1 MKKTKLFLAMVLG
14 LCLLSGCA
22 GKRDVPSDSGGGGGG
37 QAQSGETAAENAAV
51 KDEVT
56 VVLKGE
62 PSNIDPHG
70 NTELVAMTTQV
81 QIFETLVKK
90 DEEGNIV
97 PGLAESWEQVD
108 DKTIRFKLRD
118 NVYFHN
124 GEKMTADDVVY
135 TIQRATKKPS
145 SASIFASFDAENTKA
160 VDELTVDVATKA
172 PFAAVY
178 NYLTST
184 RGGIVSKKAVEEMG
198 DDQFGRSPVGTGPFA
213 FDNWVSGTSIT
224 LKRNDNYWG
233 EKPAYSTLTLKFITE
248 TANRALEIESGNA
261 DIVLDPDTGDLD
273 RLAETDGLK
282 VVSGDS
288 YGMSY
293 IVFSMDD
300 KVLSDV
306 RIRQALSLALDL
318 DSLVETVYGNY
329 ATVSESVM
337 PSTVFS
343 YKSQGRHE
351 YNVEKA
357 KELLAEAGYPDG
369 FSCKLL
375 SSSTYAM
382 HEQTAVCVQ
391 SSLAEIGIKVELELP
406 DWATRIERSNV
417 GDYDMMVSGTT
428 GNIVDMDWATNYYE
442 SGDVRMNSCP
452 GFADDKIDELL
463 QKGRTTLDEKER
475 EEIYDQF
482 RERALELSPF
492 VFINFREQVF
502 ATAKN
507 VHGFQN
513 LDGILTYLSGL
524 TLQDTYVEE

>member
-1 MKKTKLFLAMVLG
+1 M
-14 LCLLSGCA
+14 
-22 GKRDVPSDSGGGGGG
+22 
-37 QAQSGETAAENAAV
+37 
-51 KDEVT
+51 
-56 VVLKGE
+56 
-62 PSNIDPHG
+62 
-70 NTELVAMTTQV
+70 
-81 QIFETLVKK
+81 
-90 DEEGNIV
+90 
-97 PGLAESWEQVD
+97 
-108 DKTIRFKLRD
+108 
-118 NVYFHN
+118 
-124 GEKMTADDVVY
+124 
-135 TIQRATKKPS
+135 
-145 SASIFASFDAENTKA
+145 
-160 VDELTVDVATKA
+160 
-172 PFAAVY
+172 
-178 NYLTST
+178 
-184 RGGIVSKKAVEEMG
+184 SKKAVEEMG

-357 KELLAEAGYPDG
+357 KELLAEAGYGNGLTIELNLPNGSEQQNIGVIAQNMWKEIGVTANISTASTSEIIAAGRRGDNQVTIMADTYSTGDPGHALADFDTRSDG
-369 FSCKLL
+369 FFR
-375 SSSTYAM
+375 
-382 HEQTAVCVQ
+382 
-391 SSLAEIGIKVELELP
+391 P
-406 DWATRIERSNV
+406 
-417 GDYDMMVSGTT
+417 
-428 GNIVDMDWATNYYE
+428 VDK
-442 SGDVRMNSCP
+442 
-452 GFADDKIDELL
+452 KIDELL
-463 QKGRTTLDEKER
+463 DKGSAA
-475 EEIYDQF
+475 YDTA
-482 RERALELSPF
+482 ERAAVYE
-492 VFINFREQVF
+492 E
-502 ATAKN
+502 
-507 VHGFQN
+507 
-513 LDGILTYLSGL
+513 
-524 TLQDTYVEE
+524 LQDYIYHQYYMIGVANKTVNYVITDKVQNFYCDPGDIPSFAGVTVTE

>member
-22 GKRDVPSDSGGGGGG
+22 GKSDVPSDSGGGGGG

-357 KELLAEAGYPDG
+357 KELLAEAGYGNGLTIELNLPNGSEQQNIGVIAQKMWKEIGVTANISTASTSEIIAAGRRGDNQVTIMAATYSTGDPGHALADFDTRSDG
-369 FSCKLL
+369 FFR
-375 SSSTYAM
+375 
-382 HEQTAVCVQ
+382 
-391 SSLAEIGIKVELELP
+391 P
-406 DWATRIERSNV
+406 
-417 GDYDMMVSGTT
+417 
-428 GNIVDMDWATNYYE
+428 VDK
-442 SGDVRMNSCP
+442 
-452 GFADDKIDELL
+452 KIDELL
-463 QKGRTTLDEKER
+463 DKGSAA
-475 EEIYDQF
+475 YDTA
-482 RERALELSPF
+482 ERAAVYE
-492 VFINFREQVF
+492 E
-502 ATAKN
+502 
-507 VHGFQN
+507 
-513 LDGILTYLSGL
+513 
-524 TLQDTYVEE
+524 LQDYIYHQYYMIGVANKTVNYVITDKVQNFYCDPGDIPSFAGVTVTE

>member
-1 MKKTKLFLAMVLG
+1 MKKTRLFLTMLLAAGVLAG
-14 LCLLSGCA
+14 CSGKSEAPAASEA
-22 GKRDVPSDSGGGGGG
+22 GTGSGTE
-37 QAQSGETAAENAAV
+37 APAGETAGNAAV
-51 KDEVT
+51 KDEVIA
-56 VVLKGE
+56 VLKGE

-97 PGLAESWEQVD
+97 PGLAESWEQID

-124 GEKMTADDVVY
+124 GEKLTAEDVAY
-135 TIQRATKKPS
+135 TIKRATEKPS
-145 SASIFASFDAENTKA
+145 SASIFASFDADNTKA
-160 VDELTVDVATKA
+160 VDELTVDVTTKA

-213 FDNWVSGTSIT
+213 FDSWVSGTNIT

-300 KVLSDV
+300 EVLGDV
-306 RIRQALSLALDL
+306 RIRQALSMALDL
-318 DSLVETVYGNY
+318 DSLVETVYGSY

-337 PSTVFS
+337 PSTVFA
-343 YKSQGRHE
+343 YKSQGKHE
-351 YNVEKA
+351 YNIEKA
-357 KELLAEAGYPDG
+357 KELLEEAGYADGLTIELNLPNGSEQQNIGVIAQNMWKEIGVTANISTASTSEIIAAGRRGDNQVTIMAATYSTGDPGHALADFDTRSDG
-369 FSCKLL
+369 FFR
-375 SSSTYAM
+375 
-382 HEQTAVCVQ
+382 
-391 SSLAEIGIKVELELP
+391 P
-406 DWATRIERSNV
+406 
-417 GDYDMMVSGTT
+417 
-428 GNIVDMDWATNYYE
+428 VDK
-442 SGDVRMNSCP
+442 
-452 GFADDKIDELL
+452 KIDELL
-463 QKGRTTLDEKER
+463 DKGSAAYDSKER
-475 EEIYDQF
+475 AAVYEE
-482 RERALELSPF
+482 
-492 VFINFREQVF
+492 
-502 ATAKN
+502 
-507 VHGFQN
+507 
-513 LDGILTYLSGL
+513 
-524 TLQDTYVEE
+524 LQDYIYHQYYMIGVANKTVNYVITDQVENFYCDPGNIPSFAGVTVAEQ